1 MSRAVKLSTINTRR
15 LSPIDLVCSIMD
27 SPRRPLDFA
36 LLSHLTDAPGL
47 EALRDGA
54 RSARNLYPTTGS
66 YIDKDYWVRSVHAE
80 NDLEAILVASPQDV
94 AGAVERFLGSPIDL
108 RREMPVQQFLITN
121 VLNEEVK
128 LLTRF
133 HHAAADGL
141 SAAMWLAHQLR
152 VARAKESPVAEVLPF
167 QHLPLRTHSAP
178 VKRSRFA
185 FNGPSDRLWTRN
197 IQSERTRRWVTIA
210 ISAAEFREGCRTH
223 GFTYNDLLATCALEV
238 FSRWNRLKHNGRKQ
252 RIGLWLPVNIR
263 QNPRHSEGGFGN
275 GTSRIRLYARYNA
288 STSLVEKC
296 REIRRQMF
304 WSNRHGEWAVPQ
316 ATPLDSLP
324 RWAAT
329 PLLRCYLNRP
339 GVDMASGVFSHAE
352 RWNGETSEIFEQ
364 VEKLESIGQL
374 HKDYCVAINGAT
386 HGNRTWLTF
395 TYDPG
400 LLASDDIKLMVE
412 MYQEQ
417 LLQARREFA

>member
-1 MSRAVKLSTINTRR
+1 MNPAVKLASVNTSR

-36 LLSHLTDAPGL
+36 LLSHLEDAPSF
-47 EALRDGA
+47 EALRAGA
-54 RSARNLYPTTGS
+54 HSARNLYPTTGS
-66 YIDKDYWVRSVHAE
+66 YIRNDYWVRAVHRETGLKTIA
-80 NDLEAILVASPQDV
+80 VASPQDV
-94 AGAVERFLGSPIDL
+94 ARAVESFLGSPIDL
-108 RREMPVQQFLITN
+108 RRETPVQQLVITN
-121 VLNEEVK
+121 VLNGEVK

-141 SAAMWLAHQLR
+141 SAAMWLGHQLR
-152 VARAKESPVAEVLPF
+152 VARGKESAVAEIFPF
-167 QHLPLRTHSAP
+167 EHLALRTHPAP

-185 FNGPSDRLWTRN
+185 FDGPSDRLWTSN
-197 IQSERTRRWVTIA
+197 TQSERTRRWVTIEV
-210 ISAAEFREGCRTH
+210 SAAEFREGCRTRD
-223 GFTYNDLLATCALEV
+223 FTYNDMLATCALEV
-238 FSRWNRLKHNGRKQ
+238 FSRWNSLKHNGRKQ

-263 QNPRHSEGGFGN
+263 QNLPQSTGGFGN

-288 STSLVEKC
+288 SATLVEKC

-316 ATPLDSLP
+316 TTPLNSLP
-324 RWAAT
+324 RWAAN

-352 RWNGETSEIFEQ
+352 RWTGETGEIFEQ

-386 HGNRTWLTF
+386 HGDRTWLTF

-400 LLASDDIKLMVE
+400 LLAAEDIKLMVE
-412 MYQEQ
+412 MYQEL

>member
-1 MSRAVKLSTINTRR
+1 MNAAVKPASVNTSR

-36 LLSHLTDAPGL
+36 LLSHLEDAPSL
-47 EALRDGA
+47 EALRAGA
-54 RSARNLYPTTGS
+54 NSARNLYPTTGS
-66 YIDKDYWVRSVHAE
+66 YIDNDHWVRAVQRE
-80 NDLEAILVASPQDV
+80 TDLKTIAVAAPHDV
-94 AGAVERFLGSPIDL
+94 SGAVESFLDKPINL
-108 RREMPVQQFLITN
+108 RRETPVQQLVITN
-121 VLNEEVK
+121 VQNDDVK

-141 SAAMWLAHQLR
+141 SAAMWLGHQLR
-152 VARAKESPVAEVLPF
+152 VARGKGSAVAEILPF
-167 QHLPLRTHSAP
+167 EHLALRTHSAP

-185 FNGPSDRLWTRN
+185 FDGPSDRLWTRN
-197 IQSERTRRWVTIA
+197 TLSERTRRWLTIEL
-210 ISAAEFREGCRTH
+210 SAANFREGCRSR

-263 QNPRHSEGGFGN
+263 QNPSHSAGGFGN
-275 GTSRIRLYARYNA
+275 GTSRIRLYSRSNPG
-288 STSLVEKC
+288 TTLVEKC

-304 WSNRHGEWAVPQ
+304 WSNRHGEWAVPPT
-316 ATPLDSLP
+316 TPLDSLP

-352 RWNGETSEIFEQ
+352 RWTGETGEIFEQ

-386 HGNRTWLTF
+386 YGDRTWLTF

-400 LLASDDIKLMVE
+400 LLASEDIKLMVE

-417 LLQARREFA
+417 LLQAWRELA